1 MQKVLVITYYWP
13 PAGGPGVQRWLKFVK
28 YLRDFEIEPIVYIP
42 ENPNYPITDLSLKK
56 DVPKGLK
63 IYSHP
68 IKEPSR
74 LIQLF
79 ASTKSKRISSGI
91 IKNKNQSFL
100 EKIMLWARGNL
111 FIPDAR
117 KFWINP
123 SVNYLSKV
131 IEDESIT
138 KIITTGPPHSVHLIG
153 QQLKKQNNLKW
164 IADFRDPWTTIG
176 YHEKL
181 NLSSHARK
189 KHKKLE
195 SEVLNQA
202 DAILVTSKATK
213 REFGM
218 LTKKP
223 IHCITN
229 GFDGRYSNEV
239 DLDEKFTIAHIGSLL
254 SGRNPSNLW
263 AVLKDLVRENEA
275 FKEAFELK
283 LVGVVS
289 KDVFDNIKGHGLER
303 YIKTIDYLSHQEAV
317 KIQRQSQLLLL
328 IEIDAEET
336 KEIVPGKI
344 FEYFAAKRPILA
356 IGPEDWEVTSM
367 ISETKSGHVF
377 NYSDTS
383 ELKETILLWFNEYQ
397 KGSLKI
403 DSTNIDKYSRRELTR
418 KLSEVL

>member
-28 YLRDFEIEPIVYIP
+28 YLRDFDIEPIVYIP
-42 ENPNYPITDLSLKK
+42 ENPNYPITDVSLIK

-63 IYSHP
+63 IYSLP

-74 LIQLF
+74 WVQLF
-79 ASTKSKRISSGI
+79 ASAKSKRISSGI

-100 EKIMLWARGNL
+100 EKVLLWVRGNL

-117 KFWINP
+117 KYWVKP
-123 SVNYLSKV
+123 SVKYLTKIIDNELVS
-131 IEDESIT
+131 

-153 QQLKKQNNLKW
+153 KQLKKNNNLKW

-181 NLSSHARK
+181 KLSSFARK
-189 KHKKLE
+189 KHIQLE
-195 SEVLNQA
+195 YEVLNQA

-213 REFGM
+213 REFSS
-218 LTKKP
+218 LTKTP

-229 GFDGRYSNEV
+229 GFDGRYSNETE
-239 DLDEKFTIAHIGSLL
+239 LDKKFTISHIGSLL

-263 AVLKDLVRENEA
+263 TVLKELVRENEV
-275 FKEAFELK
+275 FKEFFELK
-283 LVGVVS
+283 LVGVIS
-289 KDVFDNIKGHGLER
+289 KDVFDNIKGHGLEP
-303 YIKTIDYLSHQEAV
+303 YIKSIDYLSHKDAV
-317 KIQRQSQLLLL
+317 QLQRQSQVLLLV
-328 IEIDAEET
+328 EIDSEET

-356 IGPEDWEVTSM
+356 IGPEDWEVASM
-367 ISETKSGHVF
+367 ISETQSGRVF
-377 NYSDTS
+377 NYSESSD
-383 ELKETILLWFNEYQ
+383 LKEVILSWFAEYQ
-397 KGSLKI
+397 KGTLNI
-403 DSTNIDKYSRRELTR
+403 ESTNIDQYSRKKLTR